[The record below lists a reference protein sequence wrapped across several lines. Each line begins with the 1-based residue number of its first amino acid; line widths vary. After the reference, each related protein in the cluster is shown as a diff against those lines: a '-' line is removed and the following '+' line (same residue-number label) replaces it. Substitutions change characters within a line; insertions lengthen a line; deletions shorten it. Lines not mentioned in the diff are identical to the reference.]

1 VRGEEITAYG
11 NTRGGAEIGLDSE
24 GGEER
29 EREREREGEGER
41 ERAKIPRP
49 RFVNISSNVNISP

>member
-1 VRGEEITAYG
+1 MRGEEITAYG

-29 EREREREGEGER
+29 EREREREGER